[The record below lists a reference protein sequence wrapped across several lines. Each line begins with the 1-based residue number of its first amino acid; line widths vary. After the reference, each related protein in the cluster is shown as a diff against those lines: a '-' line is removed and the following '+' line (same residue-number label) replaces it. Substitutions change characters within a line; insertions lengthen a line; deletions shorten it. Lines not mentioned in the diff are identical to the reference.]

1 MKALLC
7 KSFGPPESLV
17 LEDVPS
23 PEAGPGKVVVSVR
36 GCSLNFPDLLVIQDK
51 YQYKPP
57 LPFSPGAEISGVVK
71 SVGPGVTGC
80 KPGDRVMAYIM
91 HGGFAEEVAVDADI
105 LVPIPPALDFVR
117 AAAFLMTYGTAL
129 YALRNRARIAAGES
143 LLVLGAAGGTGIAAI
158 EVGKTLGARVIAAA
172 SSAEKLAL
180 CRKHGADETIDY
192 ASEDLKQRIRDLTGG
207 KGADVVFDP
216 VGGRYSEA
224 ALRSTAWEGR
234 FLVIGFAAGE
244 IARVPLNLPLLRNCS
259 VMGSPWGAFLR
270 RSAADRAAHQRELV
284 ALIEGGRIDPPVSAT
299 YPLDRA
305 HEALRAMMD
314 RRVLGKV
321 VVVPA

>member
-17 LEDVPS
+17 LEDVPA
-23 PEAGPGKVVVSVR
+23 PQPGAGQVVVSVR

-57 LPFSPGAEISGVVK
+57 LPFSPGSEIAGVVK
-71 SVGPGVTGC
+71 SVGPGVTGW

-91 HGGFAEEVAVDADI
+91 FGGFAEEVAVDASL
-105 LVPIPPALDFVR
+105 LVPIPDSLDFTR

-129 YALRNRARIAAGES
+129 YALQNRAHLRAGEN
-143 LLVLGAAGGTGIAAI
+143 LLVLGAAGGTGIAAV

-172 SSAEKLAL
+172 SSQEKLAL
-180 CRKHGADETIDY
+180 CRRHGADETIDY
-192 ASEDLKQRIRDLTGG
+192 ATEDLKQRIRDLTGG
-207 KGADVVFDP
+207 EGADVVFDP
-216 VGGRYSEA
+216 VGGRYSEP

-234 FLVIGFAAGE
+234 FIVIGFAAGE
-244 IARVPLNLPLLRNCS
+244 IARVPLNLPLLRCCA

-270 RSAADRAAHQRELV
+270 RSPADRAAHQRELV
-284 ALIEGGRIDPPVSAT
+284 ALLAGGRIDPPVSAT

-305 HEALRAMMD
+305 REALRAMLD
-314 RRVLGKV
+314 RQVLGKV